1 MKPFDPRLVRAVPQA
16 RAPLAALAVLGV
28 VQGALTVATA
38 FAVSALVVAVVD
50 GADLGAEI
58 VWTAVVFGL
67 RAVAAWL
74 SEGVSARVGVRVST
88 ALREALL
95 SAWGRRDADS
105 RPERDTAVTL
115 ATSGANAVEPY
126 AARYL
131 PTLVTATVVPVLAV
145 GTLAVVDWPSAVV
158 VVLTLPLL
166 PVFAVLIGR
175 ATAASTDRRW
185 AALSALSGHFL
196 DVVRGLPTLV
206 GYGRA
211 ERQATVIRTVSERH
225 RRATMQT
232 LRIAFLSSAAL
243 ELLATISVAIVAVT
257 VGLRLSHGS
266 MGLGAALVAILLAPE
281 AYWPI
286 RRVGAE
292 FHAAADGAAAL
303 DTLLPQLGRELPQVA
318 RTRAVPVA
326 LRGVTYRYAGGLA
339 PVVRDLTL
347 VAGRGL
353 TVLTGPS
360 GVGKSTVLD
369 LVAGLRRPTAGT
381 VDAPSV
387 HYVTQRPFLPAATIR
402 DTLRLGAPAPAPDR
416 GEHSSAGPDADLWAV
431 LQRVGLD
438 VLVGSLPKGLDT
450 DVGDDGFGLSAGQR
464 QRLVIA
470 RALLAPEQVILVDEP
485 TANLDTAS
493 AETVVRVLQ
502 DMAEDRVVI
511 AVTHDPRL
519 VAAADEHVHLRTT
532 SSDRAVHRRAPASL
546 GTARSLDVSGR
557 IEHWRSDRVRPAAA
571 RTECTVD
578 QDGGRERRVAGAA
591 LLGGIASASGVALT
605 ATSGWLIVRAAERPV
620 ILTLLTAIVAVRTFG
635 IARPVFRYWERLAS
649 HDAALAALA
658 ARREAAYVRLIPL
671 TPARLGRRRRSDVLT
686 AVVNDLT
693 DESEAPVRVT
703 VPVASAGLATAVAV
717 GLSLAVSP
725 SAALVIGAIGLA
737 VALTCLVSLRI
748 ESAALPSVLAARAET
763 NRVAELVTSQAG
775 EVQAVNAWP
784 TAMTWLDAAHAQLSA
799 ASRRAARARSLAT
812 GMLTAVVGA
821 GTVAMALVSNGLG
834 APDTVKAML
843 VLVPLAL
850 SEAFAPLPEA
860 MRARANAVAA
870 ARRTRELLGQAPA
883 VGEPQQPVAADA
895 HAIELEGVTAGWEPG
910 HVAVGPVDLELRTG
924 RSLAITGPNGSGK
937 STLLAVL
944 ARHLDPVSGRA
955 AVRGPVAIVDDEPHV
970 FATTLRNNL
979 GLARPDA
986 SDAEI
991 IEALYAAG
999 LGELVASLP
1008 EGLDTR
1014 VGVDGRSL
1022 SGGERSRLAVA
1033 RALLSERPVLLLDEP
1048 VAHLDPPTA
1057 RLVLDDL
1064 LSVRAGRTVVLVT
1077 HRPEGLDRVDEVVE
1091 LAPGGTATSP
1101 AEAGPAA
1108 YPLLEK
1114 VD

>member
-74 SEGVSARVGVRVST
+74 SESVSARVGVRVST

-95 SAWGRRDADS
+95 SAWGRLDADS

-196 DVVRGLPTLV
+196 DVVRGLPTLA

-318 RTRAVPVA
+318 RPRAVPVA
-326 LRGVTYRYAGGLA
+326 LRSVTYRYAGGLA

-416 GEHSSAGPDADLWAV
+416 GEHSGAGPDADLWAV

-438 VLVGSLPKGLDT
+438 VLVGSLPQGLDT

-493 AETVVRVLQ
+493 AETVVHILQ
-502 DMAEDRVVI
+502 DLADDRVVI

-532 SSDRAVHRRAPASL
+532 SSDRAVPRRAPASL
-546 GTARSLDVSGR
+546 GTARSLDVSGWT
-557 IEHWRSDRVRPAAA
+557 EHWRSDRARPAAA
-571 RTECTVD
+571 RTERTVD

-703 VPVASAGLATAVAV
+703 VPVASAGLATVVAV

-821 GTVAMALVSNGLG
+821 GSVAMALVSNGLG

-870 ARRTRELLGQAPA
+870 SRRTHDLLDQAPA

-1014 VGVDGRSL
+1014 VVDGRSL

-1091 LAPGGTATSP
+1091 LAPSGTATLP

>member
-74 SEGVSARVGVRVST
+74 SESVSARVGVRVST

-95 SAWGRRDADS
+95 SAWGRLDADS

-196 DVVRGLPTLV
+196 DVVRGLPTLA

-211 ERQATVIRTVSERH
+211 ARQATVIRTVSERH

-303 DTLLPQLGRELPQVA
+303 DTLLPQLGREVPQVA

-326 LRGVTYRYAGGLA
+326 LRSVTYRYAGGLA

-381 VDAPSV
+381 VDAPSA
-387 HYVTQRPFLPAATIR
+387 HYVTQRPFLAAATIR

-416 GEHSSAGPDADLWAV
+416 GEHSGAGADADLWAV

-438 VLVGSLPKGLDT
+438 VLVGSLPQGLDT

-464 QRLVIA
+464 QRLVLA
-470 RALLAPEQVILVDEP
+470 RALMAPEQVILVDEP

-502 DMAEDRVVI
+502 DLAEDRVVI

-519 VAAADEHVHLRTT
+519 VAAADEHIHLRTP
-532 SSDRAVHRRAPASL
+532 S
-546 GTARSLDVSGR
+546 SGR

-748 ESAALPSVLAARAET
+748 ESAALPSILAARAET

-870 ARRTRELLGQAPA
+870 SRRTHDLLDQAPA

-895 HAIELEGVTAGWEPG
+895 HAIELEGATAGWEPG